1 MIAIRGA
8 TSVDK
13 NEKEEIMK
21 KSIELF
27 EQIQKNNYINSITS
41 IIVSVTKDITAYNP
55 ATAIR
60 YEENLINTPLMC
72 VQEAEMDNSPKGI
85 IRVLIHCDSATQK
98 HVYLHKAKD
107 LRPDMEDFN
116 V

>member
-1 MIAIRGA
+1 MTAIKGA

-27 EQIQKNNYINSITS
+27 EQIQKNNYINSIVS
-41 IIVSVTKDITAYNP
+41 IIISVTKDITAYNP

-60 YEENLINTPLMC
+60 YEKNLINIPLMC
-72 VQEAEMDNSPKGI
+72 VQEAEMDYSPKGI
-85 IRVLIHCDSATQK
+85 IRILIHCDSITQK

-107 LRPDMEDFN
+107 LRPDLEDFN